1 METARYPFFVYGT
14 LKPGESNYARYLE
27 HRTAEEIPAQLQ
39 GAALFNAGAYPFLV
53 LAHETLADLVQASAI
68 VHGMLIELPS
78 ESYDATLADL
88 DSLEGYI
95 ANSSTNLYERVV
107 VQVRTAS
114 GLREVW
120 LYVAGDQTIES
131 IRTGQ
136 LPRIASGIWQ
146 GEAQV

>member
-1 METARYPFFVYGT
+1 MEPARHPFFVYGT
-14 LKPGESNYARYLE
+14 LKPGESNYARYLKQ
-27 HRTAEEIPAQLQ
+27 RTVEEIPAQLQ

-53 LAHETLADLVQASAI
+53 LANESLADLVQASDI
-68 VHGMLIELPS
+68 VHGMLIDLPAD
-78 ESYDATLADL
+78 SYDATLADL

-107 VQVRTAS
+107 VQVQTAS

-131 IRTGQ
+131 IRRGQ
-136 LPRIASGIWQ
+136 LPPIVSGTWQ
-146 GEAQV
+146 GEA